1 MTDVGAD
8 GPEGIDEND
17 RLPWLEAVEE
27 DERDGPSAG
36 KLIAAVVIGLVAIGL
51 IVGGLFWIGSRSRG
65 DTGAAGEPE
74 VIAAPQG
81 DYKVKPD
88 SPGGMNV
95 QGQGDSSF
103 AATQGADPAGQI
115 NTNAVPETPVAK
127 GQQPAQTAAAQP
139 AAQPK
144 PAEGKPATPAPAAPA
159 AGGGA
164 TIQLGAFS
172 SQASANSAWAALSKR
187 FTYLA
192 PLTHSVTPVTSG
204 SKTLY
209 RLRASGPDS
218 AGICGRLRVAGES
231 CVSLQ

>member
-1 MTDVGAD
+1 MTDVRAD

-65 DTGAAGEPE
+65 DSVGAGGEPE

-95 QGQGDSSF
+95 QGQGDASF

-115 NTNAVPETPVAK
+115 NTNAVAETPVAK
-127 GQQPAQTAAAQP
+127 GQQPAQTAAVVV
-139 AAQPK
+139 K
-144 PAEGKPATPAPAAPA
+144 
-159 AGGGA
+159 
-164 TIQLGAFS
+164 S
-172 SQASANSAWAALSKR
+172 
-187 FTYLA
+187 
-192 PLTHSVTPVTSG
+192 
-204 SKTLY
+204 
-209 RLRASGPDS
+209 
-218 AGICGRLRVAGES
+218 
-231 CVSLQ
+231 

>member
-1 MTDVGAD
+1 MTDVRAD

-51 IVGGLFWIGSRSRG
+51 IVGGLFWIGSRSGG
-65 DTGAAGEPE
+65 DSGAAGGEPE

-95 QGQGDSSF
+95 QGQGDASF

-115 NTNAVPETPVAK
+115 NTNAVAETPVAK
-127 GQQPAQTAAAQP
+127 GQQPAAAQP
-139 AAQPK
+139 AVQPK
-144 PAEGKPATPAPAAPA
+144 PEPAKPAQPAAPA

-164 TIQLGAFS
+164 SIQLGAFS

-209 RLRASGPDS
+209 RLRASGPDA

-231 CVSLQ
+231 CVALQ